1 MGDVVIL
8 AAGCGVVLGTLILEM
23 PSMTIA
29 TRMSRLGTESAFEVL
44 ARARALEAQ
53 GRQIIHLEIGEPDF
67 ETPAHIVEAGVKAL
81 QDGYTHYGPTPGL
94 PELRQAVARNSRE
107 VRGIDTDWEQVVV
120 TPGAKPIMFYV
131 IMALAEAGAEVIY
144 PNPGFPIYESMIE
157 FCGAKAVPMRLL
169 EDRAYHPDLTQL
181 PGMVNERTRLLI
193 INSPEN
199 PCGSA
204 FTADEL
210 ETIANVVRSHPDM
223 YVMSDEIY
231 KDILYSG
238 EHHSIA
244 ALPGMAERTIILDG
258 FSKSYAMTGWRL
270 GYGIM
275 PEELVPHVSRLAT
288 NSVSC
293 AASFSQIAGWPRWT
307 ARRTRCRRWPPSW
320 PPPPSHRGRA
330 GIHTGDQL
338 PGAGGSVLRLPSIR
352 DTGLSSAEFEER
364 AMQEAGVALLSGAAF
379 GEFGEGYVRLSY
391 ANSQENISRALE
403 SLDAMV
409 RGL

>member
-1 MGDVVIL
+1 
-8 AAGCGVVLGTLILEM
+8 
-23 PSMTIA
+23 MTIA

-53 GRQIIHLEIGEPDF
+53 GREIIHLEIGEPDF
-67 ETPAHIVEAGVKAL
+67 ETPAHIVQAGVRAL

-107 VRGIDTDWEQVVV
+107 VRGIDTDWQQVVV

-131 IMALAEAGAEVIY
+131 LLALAEPGAEVIY

-157 FCGAKAVPMRLL
+157 FSGAKAVPMQLL
-169 EDRAYHPDLTQL
+169 EERAYHPDLSTL
-181 PGMVNERTRLLI
+181 PDLVNERTRLLI

-204 FTADEL
+204 LTLDEL
-210 ETIANVVRSHPDM
+210 ETIAAVVRNYPDL

-231 KDILYSG
+231 KDILYAG

-244 ALPGMAERTIILDG
+244 ALPGMGDRTIILDG

-275 PEELVPHVSRLAT
+275 PPELVPHISRLAT

-293 AASFSQIAGWPRWT
+293 AASFSQIAGIAALDGPQDEVQDMAAEF
-307 ARRTRCRRWPPSW
+307 ARRRRLIAD
-320 PPPPSHRGRA
+320 GLQA
-330 GIHTGDQL
+330 I
-338 PGAGGSVLRLPSIR
+338 PGVNCPEPEGAFYAFPSIK
-352 DTGLSSAEFEER
+352 DTGLTSAEFEAR
-364 AMQEAGVALLSGAAF
+364 AMQDAGVALLSGSAF
-379 GEFGEGYVRLSY
+379 GKFGEGYVRLSY
-391 ANSQENISRALE
+391 ANSPANISKALE
-403 SLDAMV
+403 RLDAMV
-409 RGL
+409 RAL